1 MEPARRAADPPGMST
16 IPERLADVVPWCE
29 THLTAWAA
37 DPAAIGLDE
46 ATVTS
51 LDAQTQEAEAARRA
65 YEQLQQAA
73 DAALARSNNLTGTL
87 RDNASVAVG
96 RVRAYAA
103 AQASPSDVLAKALLP
118 GRRAASP
125 LPEPGTP
132 YRFAFR
138 LLDDGSI
145 EATFKCDNRA
155 DRGRR
160 LRGVVYE
167 VRRRDGDDG
176 GFEHVCTALERRFRD
191 ETIPPGT
198 PMATYQVTALTSTR
212 RGTPARKAVHFGSGC
227 VIVNEVGEAGARAA

>member
-1 MEPARRAADPPGMST
+1 MST

-29 THLTAWAA
+29 SHLTAWAA

-46 ATVTS
+46 STVTS

-73 DAALARSNNLTGTL
+73 DAALQHSNNLTGTL

-103 AQASPSDVLAKALLP
+103 AQPSPSAVLVKALLP
-118 GRRAASP
+118 GRRDASP
-125 LPEPGTP
+125 MPAPGTP
-132 YRFAFR
+132 FRFEFR

-198 PMATYQVTALTSTR
+198 PMVTYEVTALTSTR
-212 RGTPARKAVHFGSGC
+212 RGKPARKTVHFGSGC
-227 VIVNEVGEAGARAA
+227 VLAEGAGDRAA

>member
-1 MEPARRAADPPGMST
+1 MEPARRAADPHGMST
-16 IPERLADVVPWCE
+16 IPERLAGVVPWCK

-37 DPAAIGLDE
+37 DPAAIGLDG

-73 DAALARSNNLTGTL
+73 DAALQHSNNLTGTL

-118 GRRAASP
+118 GRRDASP
-125 LPEPGTP
+125 LPAPGMP

-138 LLDDGSI
+138 LLDDGSL

-155 DRGRR
+155 EGGRR
-160 LRGVVYE
+160 LRGVTYE
-167 VRRRDGDDG
+167 IHRRDGDDG
-176 GFEHVCTALERRFRD
+176 RFEFLCNAPERRFRD

-198 PMATYQVTALTSTR
+198 PMVTYQVTALTSTR
-212 RGTPARKAVHFGSGC
+212 RGTPAMKQVHFGSGC
-227 VIVNEVGEAGARAA
+227 VLGADAGGRAA